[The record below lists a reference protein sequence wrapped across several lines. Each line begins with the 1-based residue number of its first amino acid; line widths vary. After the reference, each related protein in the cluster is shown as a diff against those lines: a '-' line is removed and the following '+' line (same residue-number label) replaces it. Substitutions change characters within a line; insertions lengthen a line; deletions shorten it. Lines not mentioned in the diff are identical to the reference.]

1 MLIDVRHADDLA
13 SEESL
18 GEDYDLAVVVDVIR
32 AFTVAAWVLRQGAG
46 RLLLAPDAET
56 AIRARD
62 TRFPDALLM
71 KDGAPDPHFELPN
84 APGSIAELKLTG
96 KTVIQ
101 TTGNGTRGAHVVR
114 EVPVVACASFANATA
129 TARLMAV
136 QERVLLVPTE
146 GDEDDA
152 LADFL
157 TARAEGRHVEM
168 GRLLERVAESAAG
181 VECLERGLDPAFP
194 GFHPRDLELAQRV
207 DVFNHAPIAQPVG
220 DLLELKVR

>member
-1 MLIDVRHADDLA
+1 MHALIKQRVEQRNFAAWERL
-13 SEESL
+13 STRTGEESPSEAYTRL
-18 GEDYDLAVVVDVIR
+18 RLSMIAAERQRVLEIR
-32 AFTVAAWVLRQGAG
+32 REGQV
-46 RLLLAPDAET
+46 P
-56 AIRARD
+56 
-62 TRFPDALLM
+62 
-71 KDGAPDPHFELPN
+71 
-84 APGSIAELKLTG
+84 S
-96 KTVIQ
+96 
-101 TTGNGTRGAHVVR
+101 HVVR

-129 TARLMAV
+129 TARLMAG
-136 QERVLLVPTE
+136 QECVLLVPTE

-207 DVFNHAPIAQPVG
+207 DVFNHALIAQPVG